1 MVALT
6 DSGTLVRM
14 AYQGL
19 INLDVDAD
27 EVLRR
32 CGLDEE
38 QNAYVNV
45 KMCTPYVNGLYF
57 THNSCYS

>member
-1 MVALT
+1 MAALT

-19 INLDVDAD
+19 INLNVDAD

-32 CGLDEE
+32 CGLDPA
-38 QNAYVNV
+38 Q
-45 KMCTPYVNGLYF
+45 LYKLLAKLLVSGARDTMKIF
-57 THNSCYS
+57 

>member
-1 MVALT
+1 MAALT

-19 INLDVDAD
+19 LNLDVDAD

-32 CGLDEE
+32 CGMDPA
-38 QNAYVNV
+38 Q
-45 KMCTPYVNGLYF
+45 LYKPNLR
-57 THNSCYS
+57 THFSAQP

>member
-1 MVALT
+1 MAALT

-32 CGLDEE
+32 CGLDHT
-38 QNAYVNV
+38 A
-45 KMCTPYVNGLYF
+45 L
-57 THNSCYS
+57 

>member
-1 MVALT
+1 MLGCLQIISDDMGALT

-32 CGLDEE
+32 CGLDPA
-38 QNAYVNV
+38 Q
-45 KMCTPYVNGLYF
+45 L
-57 THNSCYS
+57 